1 MPWLSYTPSVQI
13 IKNMPYSYFKPVGP
27 AFIQKCNLKFDLQ
40 PALNVN
46 EFGRYC
52 FGYMVYFDV
61 GGVHN
66 YLHPGYYRRADRLL
80 QVGFVIIRLKFY
92 LREGLK
98 KYLILSTFCGKAFYL
113 LPPPPPHLLSTLADF
128 IIML

>member
-1 MPWLSYTPSVQI
+1 MPFILFSVSCSRPVPWLSYTPSVQI

-40 PALNVN
+40 PPLNVN

-80 QVGFVIIRLKFY
+80 QVGFVIIRHTFY
-92 LREGLK
+92 V
-98 KYLILSTFCGKAFYL
+98 
-113 LPPPPPHLLSTLADF
+113 
-128 IIML
+128 M